1 MRPLQLLAL
10 VATCTLSL
18 GSGLSQPR
26 RLLEREPHSAVGLHN
41 ANTVDAK
48 AAANNNKNT
57 LAVRSSSSKT
67 TTKKG
72 SAEEEEEEGGGSGAF
87 LVLAGVL
94 CVVFGVRQVRQ
105 RRDPTGQ

>member
-10 VATCTLSL
+10 VVTCTLSL

-67 TTKKG
+67 TTNKG
-72 SAEEEEEEGGGSGAF
+72 SAEEEEEESGAF

-94 CVVFGVRQVRQ
+94 CIVFGVRQVRQ